1 VYTRRIARSNLK
13 KYNVQIE
20 QRAYEGI
27 YEEIT
32 EGIME
37 EQEKKSDHPE
47 YKNSK
52 ERLYDKLPVTYKQI
66 NIFIMLLLAL
76 LVIILIRSIGG
87 SK

>member
-1 VYTRRIARSNLK
+1 
-13 KYNVQIE
+13 
-20 QRAYEGI
+20 
-27 YEEIT
+27 
-32 EGIME
+32 ME

-76 LVIILIRSIGG
+76 LVIILIISIGG